1 MCSMALSV
9 FQASMGPHIPTSHP
23 CTTWVPQQQLAP
35 WTHSGWIC
43 GDFCCSLKLTQCDLS
58 PFLSA
63 GQLHT
68 SWNVTTIF
76 RSCLSF
82 SVSLTVRVA
91 ALPQIGVVPSFNEE
105 ALQDDF
111 QTQVLLQGSQQHTMN
126 STRHQSLFFV
136 SLPELQKLCA
146 ATVTLSSQI
155 PETEARST
163 QIKTCRQLLFLYQE
177 ILSAP
182 VMGTL
187 DQISVVMPIPF
198 YESGICQAY
207 VERHGATLE
216 APQTVTPAL
225 LQTCLSYTLT
235 ARLAPRWNKAG
246 HLLVQGK
253 DFLSH
258 SGRQNAVVI
267 DLNVSERQLCIS
279 VEPCS
284 VRLPPPE
291 LADFDIPANTVKLF
305 DSNENTVIQQHSIL
319 SNWCYV
325 LPSMKMGQIINIS
338 HIIPPES
345 PFRSYKDF
353 QMHWKSLEIKPKHTK
368 LDGEMVCVVSLSEA
382 PPRKPNLPGIPSTC
396 STGNSHWMERLIK
409 EPGTHSFSSSIKT
422 PGGVSIEATEK
433 AMSNKQIPGVPEL
446 PDAKSL
452 GTSVNS
458 ALESTLPK
466 VSKIIP
472 IFKGKLMQMNG
483 KITNQTDRKKKENA
497 ERHSL
502 IKSVGV
508 SSSLLSVHKSSITQV
523 FKHIQNMPVKTP
535 TDSSVLQVKSMKT
548 HTKHGTPIF
557 RWKTQSSGQITNSD
571 FSENSASGG
580 SPSEV
585 NHKKAN
591 SPFVLKNVGPV
602 LQKSNTSPC
611 LNTHESSTSSARRGK
626 KFTGQNTAQFLEK
639 QHQSMEVHLQ
649 ICKSD
654 NEMTN
659 SSLSLQQTKRSNKG
673 AGLNI
678 NESVFKDTV
687 CVAKSEENKA
697 ACHSQDCTAEKPN
710 FEQMITENKYLTC
723 ETLTSKPTLPVK
735 ESNMEASVKKT
746 CARRRQQKEEGYSK
760 LKRVK
765 RSKTST

>member
-1 MCSMALSV
+1 
-9 FQASMGPHIPTSHP
+9 
-23 CTTWVPQQQLAP
+23 
-35 WTHSGWIC
+35 
-43 GDFCCSLKLTQCDLS
+43 
-58 PFLSA
+58 
-63 GQLHT
+63 
-68 SWNVTTIF
+68 
-76 RSCLSF
+76 
-82 SVSLTVRVA
+82 
-91 ALPQIGVVPSFNEE
+91 
-105 ALQDDF
+105 
-111 QTQVLLQGSQQHTMN
+111 MN

-155 PETEARST
+155 PETEART
-163 QIKTCRQLLFLYQE
+163 IQIKTCRQLLFLYQD

-187 DQISVVMPIPF
+187 NQISVVMAIPF
-198 YESGICQAY
+198 YETGICQAY

-216 APQTVTPAL
+216 ALQTVTPAL

-246 HLLVQGK
+246 HLLVQ
-253 DFLSH
+253 
-258 SGRQNAVVI
+258 VI

-284 VRLPPPE
+284 IRLPPPE
-291 LADFDIPANTVKLF
+291 LGDFDISANTVKLF

-353 QMHWKSLEIKPKHTK
+353 QMHWKSLYGYILPEDLEETKIYLSVYFKPIGERFFTYPLSCIRSQPVQYFPRTDAESVVSSFLSDMKSNFSQLCGFPVKMTSKALYATKELSRASVHEIKPKHTK
-368 LDGEMVCVVSLSEA
+368 LDGEMVCVVSLTQA
-382 PPRKPNLPGIPSTC
+382 PPRKPTLPGIPSPC
-396 STGNSHWMERLIK
+396 STENSHWMERLIK
-409 EPGTHSFSSSIKT
+409 EPGTNSFSSSSNST
-422 PGGVSIEATEK
+422 GEVSIEATEK
-433 AMSNKQIPGVPEL
+433 SVSNKQIPGVPQL
-446 PDAKSL
+446 PTAKSS
-452 GTSVNS
+452 GTPVNS
-458 ALESTLPK
+458 AVEATLPK

-497 ERHSL
+497 ERHSP

-508 SSSLLSVHKSSITQV
+508 SSSMLSVHKSSITQI

-535 TDSSVLQVKSMKT
+535 TDNSVLQVKNMKT

-557 RWKTQSSGQITNSD
+557 RWKTQSSGQMANSD
-571 FSENSASGG
+571 FSENLASGG
-580 SPSEV
+580 NPSEV

-591 SPFVLKNVGPV
+591 SPFFLKNVGPV

-611 LNTHESSTSSARRGK
+611 LHTHESFTSSARRGK
-626 KFTGQNTAQFLEK
+626 KFTSQNTAQFLEK
-639 QHQSMEVHLQ
+639 QHQSTEVHLQ
-649 ICKSD
+649 ICKLDS
-654 NEMTN
+654 EMTN
-659 SSLSLQQTKRSNKG
+659 SCLSLQQTKRSNKG
-673 AGLNI
+673 SRLNI
-678 NESVFKDTV
+678 HESVFKDTV
-687 CVAKSEENKA
+687 CMAKSEENKA
-697 ACHSQDCTAEKPN
+697 ACHSKDCTAETTSHHSKPN
-710 FEQMITENKYLTC
+710 FEQMITGNKYLTC

-735 ESNMEASVKKT
+735 ESNMEASVKKS

-760 LKRVK
+760 LKRAR

>member
-1 MCSMALSV
+1 
-9 FQASMGPHIPTSHP
+9 
-23 CTTWVPQQQLAP
+23 
-35 WTHSGWIC
+35 
-43 GDFCCSLKLTQCDLS
+43 
-58 PFLSA
+58 
-63 GQLHT
+63 
-68 SWNVTTIF
+68 
-76 RSCLSF
+76 
-82 SVSLTVRVA
+82 
-91 ALPQIGVVPSFNEE
+91 
-105 ALQDDF
+105 
-111 QTQVLLQGSQQHTMN
+111 MN

-155 PETEARST
+155 PESEARST

-177 ILSAP
+177 VLSAP

-187 DQISVVMPIPF
+187 NQISVVMAIPF

-216 APQTVTPAL
+216 ALQTVTPAV

-253 DFLSH
+253 DFLCH

-284 VRLPPPE
+284 IRLPPPK
-291 LADFDIPANTVKLF
+291 LGDFDISANTIKLF

-353 QMHWKSLEIKPKHTK
+353 QMHWKSLYGYILPEDLEERKIYLSVYFKPIGERFFTYPVSCIRSQPVQYFPRTDAESVVNSFLSDMKSNFSQLCGYPVKMTSKALYATKELSRPSVHEIKPKHTK
-368 LDGEMVCVVSLSEA
+368 LDGEMVCVVSLTQA
-382 PPRKPNLPGIPSTC
+382 PPRKPTLPGIPSPC
-396 STGNSHWMERLIK
+396 STENSRWMECLIQ
-409 EPGTHSFSSSIKT
+409 EPGAHSFSSKT
-422 PGGVSIEATEK
+422 TGGVSIEATEK
-433 AMSNKQIPGVPEL
+433 SMSKKQIPGVPKL
-446 PDAKSL
+446 PTAKSL
-452 GTSVNS
+452 APPVNS
-458 ALESTLPK
+458 AFESTPPK

-483 KITNQTDRKKKENA
+483 KITSQTDRKKRENA
-497 ERHSL
+497 EWHSP

-508 SSSLLSVHKSSITQV
+508 SSSMLSVHKSSITQV
-523 FKHIQNMPVKTP
+523 FKRIQDVPVKTP
-535 TDSSVLQVKSMKT
+535 TDSRALQVKNTKT
-548 HTKHGTPIF
+548 HPKHGTPIF

-571 FSENSASGG
+571 FSENSASVGN
-580 SPSEV
+580 PSEV

-591 SPFVLKNVGPV
+591 SLFFLKHVGPV
-602 LQKSNTSPC
+602 LQKSSTSPC
-611 LNTHESSTSSARRGK
+611 LNTHESPTSSARRGK
-626 KFTGQNTAQFLEK
+626 KFASQNTTRFFEK
-639 QHQSMEVHLQ
+639 QHQSKEVHLQ
-649 ICKSD
+649 ICKLD

-659 SSLSLQQTKRSNKG
+659 SSLPLQQTKRSNKG

-678 NESVFKDTV
+678 HESVFKDTV
-687 CVAKSEENKA
+687 CMAKSEAYKA
-697 ACHSQDCTAEKPN
+697 ACHSKDCTAETTSHHSKPN
-710 FEQMITENKYLTC
+710 FEQMIAGNKYLTC
-723 ETLTSKPTLPVK
+723 ETLTSKPTLPDM
-735 ESNMEASVKKT
+735 ENNMEASVKKG
-746 CARRRQQKEEGYSK
+746 CARRRQKEEGYSK
-760 LKRVK
+760 LKRAK

>member
-746 CARRRQQKEEGYSK
+746 CARRRQKEEGYSK

>member
-1 MCSMALSV
+1 
-9 FQASMGPHIPTSHP
+9 
-23 CTTWVPQQQLAP
+23 
-35 WTHSGWIC
+35 
-43 GDFCCSLKLTQCDLS
+43 
-58 PFLSA
+58 
-63 GQLHT
+63 
-68 SWNVTTIF
+68 
-76 RSCLSF
+76 
-82 SVSLTVRVA
+82 
-91 ALPQIGVVPSFNEE
+91 
-105 ALQDDF
+105 
-111 QTQVLLQGSQQHTMN
+111 MN

-155 PETEARST
+155 RETEARTT
-163 QIKTCRQLLFLYQE
+163 QIKTCRQLLFLYEE

-187 DQISVVMPIPF
+187 NQISVVMAIPF

-207 VERHGATLE
+207 VERHGATLK

-284 VRLPPPE
+284 IRLPPPE
-291 LADFDIPANTVKLF
+291 LGDFDISANTVKLF

-345 PFRSYKDF
+345 PFHSYKDF

-368 LDGEMVCVVSLSEA
+368 LDGEMVCVVSLTQA
-382 PPRKPNLPGIPSTC
+382 PPRKPSLPGIPSPC
-396 STGNSHWMERLIK
+396 STENSHWMERLIK
-409 EPGTHSFSSSIKT
+409 EPGANSFPRSSNRA
-422 PGGVSIEATEK
+422 GGVSIEATEK
-433 AMSNKQIPGVPEL
+433 SMSSKQIPGVPQL
-446 PDAKSL
+446 PTAKSL
-452 GTSVNS
+452 GTPVNS
-458 ALESTLPK
+458 AFEATLPK

-483 KITNQTDRKKKENA
+483 KITNQRDRKKKENA
-497 ERHSL
+497 ERHSP
-502 IKSVGV
+502 IKSVAV
-508 SSSLLSVHKSSITQV
+508 SSSMLSVHKSSITQI

-535 TDSSVLQVKSMKT
+535 TDSSVLQVKNMKT

-557 RWKTQSSGQITNSD
+557 QWKTQSSGQMANSD

-580 SPSEV
+580 NPSEV
-585 NHKKAN
+585 SHKKAN
-591 SPFVLKNVGPV
+591 SPVFLKNFGPV
-602 LQKSNTSPC
+602 LQKSNTSPR
-611 LNTHESSTSSARRGK
+611 LNTHESITSSARRGK
-626 KFTGQNTAQFLEK
+626 KFTSQNTAQFLEK

-649 ICKSD
+649 ICKLDS
-654 NEMTN
+654 EMTN

-673 AGLNI
+673 SGLNI
-678 NESVFKDTV
+678 HESLFKDTV
-687 CVAKSEENKA
+687 CMAKSEENKA
-697 ACHSQDCTAEKPN
+697 ACHSKDCTAETSSRHSKPN
-710 FEQMITENKYLTC
+710 FEQMITGNKYLTC

-735 ESNMEASVKKT
+735 ESNMEASVKKS
-746 CARRRQQKEEGYSK
+746 CARRRQKEEGYSK
-760 LKRVK
+760 LKRAK

>member
-1 MCSMALSV
+1 
-9 FQASMGPHIPTSHP
+9 
-23 CTTWVPQQQLAP
+23 
-35 WTHSGWIC
+35 
-43 GDFCCSLKLTQCDLS
+43 
-58 PFLSA
+58 
-63 GQLHT
+63 
-68 SWNVTTIF
+68 
-76 RSCLSF
+76 
-82 SVSLTVRVA
+82 
-91 ALPQIGVVPSFNEE
+91 
-105 ALQDDF
+105 
-111 QTQVLLQGSQQHTMN
+111 MN
-126 STRHQSLFFV
+126 STRPQSLFFV
-136 SLPELQKLCA
+136 CLPELQKLCA

-187 DQISVVMPIPF
+187 NQVSVVMAIPF

-284 VRLPPPE
+284 IRLPPPK
-291 LADFDIPANTVKLF
+291 LGDFDISANTVKLF
-305 DSNENTVIQQHSIL
+305 DSSENTVIQQHSIL

-353 QMHWKSLEIKPKHTK
+353 QMHWKSLEIKPKHAK
-368 LDGEMVCVVSLSEA
+368 SDGEMVCVVSLTQA
-382 PPRKPNLPGIPSTC
+382 PPRKPGLLGIPSSC
-396 STGNSHWMERLIK
+396 STENSHWMERLIK
-409 EPGTHSFSSSIKT
+409 EPGTHSLSSSSKR

-433 AMSNKQIPGVPEL
+433 SVSNKQIPPGVAEL
-446 PDAKSL
+446 PAAKSL
-452 GTSVNS
+452 GT
-458 ALESTLPK
+458 AFESTLTK
-466 VSKIIP
+466 VGKIIP

-483 KITNQTDRKKKENA
+483 KITNQTDRKKRENA
-497 ERHSL
+497 ERHSP
-502 IKSVGV
+502 IKSVGD
-508 SSSLLSVHKSSITQV
+508 SSPRLSVHKSSITQV

-548 HTKHGTPIF
+548 HTKCGAPIF
-557 RWKTQSSGQITNSD
+557 RWKTQSSGQNASSD

-585 NHKKAN
+585 SHKKAN
-591 SPFVLKNVGPV
+591 SLFFPKNVGPV

-611 LNTHESSTSSARRGK
+611 LNTHESSSSRRGK
-626 KFTGQNTAQFLEK
+626 KFTSQNTTQFLEK
-639 QHQSMEVHLQ
+639 QHQSTEVHLQ
-649 ICKSD
+649 ICKLDS
-654 NEMTN
+654 EMTN
-659 SSLSLQQTKRSNKG
+659 SSLSLQQTKRSNKE

-678 NESVFKDTV
+678 HESVFKDTV
-687 CVAKSEENKA
+687 CMAKSEENKA
-697 ACHSQDCTAEKPN
+697 TCHSKDCTAETTSHHSKPN
-710 FEQMITENKYLTC
+710 FEQTITGNKYLTC

-735 ESNMEASVKKT
+735 ESNMEASVKKS
-746 CARRRQQKEEGYSK
+746 CARRRQQKEEGCSK
-760 LKRVK
+760 LKRAK

>member
-1 MCSMALSV
+1 MCFPL
-9 FQASMGPHIPTSHP
+9 
-23 CTTWVPQQQLAP
+23 
-35 WTHSGWIC
+35 
-43 GDFCCSLKLTQCDLS
+43 
-58 PFLSA
+58 
-63 GQLHT
+63 
-68 SWNVTTIF
+68 
-76 RSCLSF
+76 R
-82 SVSLTVRVA
+82 
-91 ALPQIGVVPSFNEE
+91 
-105 ALQDDF
+105 
-111 QTQVLLQGSQQHTMN
+111 TQVLLGGNQQHTMN
-126 STRHQSLFFV
+126 STRHRPLFFV

-155 PETEARST
+155 PETETRST

-187 DQISVVMPIPF
+187 NQISVVMALPF

-207 VERHGATLE
+207 AERHGATLE

-253 DFLSH
+253 DFLSQ

-284 VRLPPPE
+284 IRLPPPE
-291 LADFDIPANTVKLF
+291 LGDFDISANIIKLF

-353 QMHWKSLEIKPKHTK
+353 QMHWKSLYGYILPEDLEETKTYLSVYFKPIGERFFTYPLSCIRSQPVQYFPRTDAEGVVNSFLCDMKSNFSQLCGFPVKMTSKALYAKKELSRASVHEIKPKHTK
-368 LDGEMVCVVSLSEA
+368 LDGEMVCVVSLTQA
-382 PPRKPNLPGIPSTC
+382 PPRKPTLPGIPSSC
-396 STGNSHWMERLIK
+396 STENSHWMERLIK
-409 EPGTHSFSSSIKT
+409 EPGAQSFSSSSES

-433 AMSNKQIPGVPEL
+433 SLSNKQIPGVPEL
-446 PDAKSL
+446 PSAKSL
-452 GTSVNS
+452 GTPVNS
-458 ALESTLPK
+458 AFESTLPK

-483 KITNQTDRKKKENA
+483 KITNQTDRKKKESA
-497 ERHSL
+497 ERHSPM
-502 IKSVGV
+502 KSVGV
-508 SSSLLSVHKSSITQV
+508 SSSMLSVHKSSIIQV
-523 FKHIQNMPVKTP
+523 FKHIQNIPVKTP
-535 TDSSVLQVKSMKT
+535 TDSSMLQVKNMKT
-548 HTKHGTPIF
+548 HTKHGAPIF
-557 RWKTQSSGQITNSD
+557 QWKTQSSGQMANSD

-585 NHKKAN
+585 NHKKTN
-591 SPFVLKNVGPV
+591 SPFFLKNVGPV

-611 LNTHESSTSSARRGK
+611 LNTRESSISNARKGK
-626 KFTGQNTAQFLEK
+626 KFTSQNTAQFLEK
-639 QHQSMEVHLQ
+639 QHQSTEMRLQ
-649 ICKSD
+649 ICKLDS
-654 NEMTN
+654 EMTN

-678 NESVFKDTV
+678 HESVFKDTV
-687 CVAKSEENKA
+687 CMAKSEENKA
-697 ACHSQDCTAEKPN
+697 ACHSKDCTAETTSHHSKPN
-710 FEQMITENKYLTC
+710 FEQMFTGNKYLTC

-735 ESNMEASVKKT
+735 ESNMEASVKKS
-746 CARRRQQKEEGYSK
+746 CARRRQKEEGYSK
-760 LKRVK
+760 LKRAK

>member
-1 MCSMALSV
+1 
-9 FQASMGPHIPTSHP
+9 
-23 CTTWVPQQQLAP
+23 
-35 WTHSGWIC
+35 
-43 GDFCCSLKLTQCDLS
+43 
-58 PFLSA
+58 
-63 GQLHT
+63 
-68 SWNVTTIF
+68 
-76 RSCLSF
+76 
-82 SVSLTVRVA
+82 
-91 ALPQIGVVPSFNEE
+91 
-105 ALQDDF
+105 
-111 QTQVLLQGSQQHTMN
+111 MN

-155 PETEARST
+155 PESEARST

-177 ILSAP
+177 VLSAP

-187 DQISVVMPIPF
+187 NQISVVMAIPF

-207 VERHGATLE
+207 VERHRATLE

-253 DFLSH
+253 DFLCH

-284 VRLPPPE
+284 IRLPPPK
-291 LADFDIPANTVKLF
+291 LGDFDISSNTIKLF

-368 LDGEMVCVVSLSEA
+368 LDGEMVCVVSLTQA
-382 PPRKPNLPGIPSTC
+382 PPRKPTLPGIPSPC
-396 STGNSHWMERLIK
+396 STENSHWMECLIQ
-409 EPGTHSFSSSIKT
+409 EPGTHSFSSKT
-422 PGGVSIEATEK
+422 TGGVSIEATEK
-433 AMSNKQIPGVPEL
+433 SMSNKQIPGVPKL
-446 PDAKSL
+446 PTAKSL
-452 GTSVNS
+452 APPVNS
-458 ALESTLPK
+458 AFESTPPK

-483 KITNQTDRKKKENA
+483 KITSQTDRKKRENA
-497 ERHSL
+497 EWHSP

-508 SSSLLSVHKSSITQV
+508 SSSMLSVHKSSITQV
-523 FKHIQNMPVKTP
+523 FKHIQDVPVKTP
-535 TDSSVLQVKSMKT
+535 ADSSALQVKNTKT
-548 HTKHGTPIF
+548 HPKHGTPIF

-580 SPSEV
+580 NPSEV

-591 SPFVLKNVGPV
+591 SLLFLKHVGPV
-602 LQKSNTSPC
+602 LQKSSTSPC
-611 LNTHESSTSSARRGK
+611 LNTHESPASSARRGE
-626 KFTGQNTAQFLEK
+626 KFASQNTTQFFDK
-639 QHQSMEVHLQ
+639 QHQSKEVHLQ
-649 ICKSD
+649 ICKLD

-659 SSLSLQQTKRSNKG
+659 SSLPLQQTKRSNKG

-678 NESVFKDTV
+678 HESVFKDTV
-687 CVAKSEENKA
+687 CMAKSEANKA
-697 ACHSQDCTAEKPN
+697 ACHSKDCTAETTSHHSKPN
-710 FEQMITENKYLTC
+710 FEQMIAGNKYLTC
-723 ETLTSKPTLPVK
+723 ETLTSKPTLPDM
-735 ESNMEASVKKT
+735 ESNMEASVKKG
-746 CARRRQQKEEGYSK
+746 CARRRQQKEGGYSK
-760 LKRVK
+760 LKRAK

>member
-1 MCSMALSV
+1 
-9 FQASMGPHIPTSHP
+9 
-23 CTTWVPQQQLAP
+23 
-35 WTHSGWIC
+35 
-43 GDFCCSLKLTQCDLS
+43 
-58 PFLSA
+58 
-63 GQLHT
+63 
-68 SWNVTTIF
+68 
-76 RSCLSF
+76 
-82 SVSLTVRVA
+82 
-91 ALPQIGVVPSFNEE
+91 
-105 ALQDDF
+105 
-111 QTQVLLQGSQQHTMN
+111 MN

-155 PETEARST
+155 PETEART
-163 QIKTCRQLLFLYQE
+163 IQIKTCRQLLFLYQE

-182 VMGTL
+182 VTGTL
-187 DQISVVMPIPF
+187 NQISVVMAIPF

-216 APQTVTPAL
+216 ALQTVTPAL

-284 VRLPPPE
+284 IRLPPPE
-291 LADFDIPANTVKLF
+291 LGDFDISANTVKLF

-345 PFRSYKDF
+345 PFHSYKDF

-368 LDGEMVCVVSLSEA
+368 LDGEMVCVVSLTQA
-382 PPRKPNLPGIPSTC
+382 PPRKPTLPGIPSPC
-396 STGNSHWMERLIK
+396 STENSHWMERLIK
-409 EPGTHSFSSSIKT
+409 EPGANSFSSSSNST
-422 PGGVSIEATEK
+422 GGVSIEATEK
-433 AMSNKQIPGVPEL
+433 SVSNKQIPGIPQL
-446 PDAKSL
+446 PTAKSS
-452 GTSVNS
+452 GTPVNS
-458 ALESTLPK
+458 AVEATLPK

-497 ERHSL
+497 ERYSP

-508 SSSLLSVHKSSITQV
+508 SSSLQSVQKSSITQI

-535 TDSSVLQVKSMKT
+535 TDNSVLQIKNMKT

-557 RWKTQSSGQITNSD
+557 RWKTQSRGQMANSD

-580 SPSEV
+580 NPSEV

-591 SPFVLKNVGPV
+591 SPFFLKNVGPV

-611 LNTHESSTSSARRGK
+611 LNTHESFTSSARRGK
-626 KFTGQNTAQFLEK
+626 KFTSQNTAQFLEE
-639 QHQSMEVHLQ
+639 QHQSTEVHLQ
-649 ICKSD
+649 ICKLDS
-654 NEMTN
+654 EMTN

-673 AGLNI
+673 SRLNI
-678 NESVFKDTV
+678 HESVFKDTV
-687 CVAKSEENKA
+687 CMAKSEENKA
-697 ACHSQDCTAEKPN
+697 ACHSKDCTAETTSHNSKPN
-710 FEQMITENKYLTC
+710 FEQMITGNKYLTC

-735 ESNMEASVKKT
+735 ESNMEASVKKS

-760 LKRVK
+760 LKRAR